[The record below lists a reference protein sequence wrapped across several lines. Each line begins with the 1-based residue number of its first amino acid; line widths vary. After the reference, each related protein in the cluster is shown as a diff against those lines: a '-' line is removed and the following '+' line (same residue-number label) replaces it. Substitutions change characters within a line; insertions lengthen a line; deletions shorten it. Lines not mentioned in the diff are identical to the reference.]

1 MSQALN
7 LAARPFVNRR
17 PVVRLAA
24 LLWLAGALLLAGN
37 VWLYWDFLAGRGDVH
52 ARRAETE
59 EAIRI
64 EERRISALSEE
75 LAAFDLAAQ
84 NQQVEYLNRRIARR
98 HFSWSRLFD
107 QLAEVLPQ
115 DVRIE
120 SLAPAVAGEGRR
132 ASPRR
137 SDLPAQPGR
146 VILQMEAQAKS
157 DQAILELVDALF
169 ADPDFEHPNL
179 IQQVENE
186 GGLIRFSLEVVYAAP
201 ETGGGEVELL
211 PAEGPAGEE
220 AGDADAGGPGSE
232 DEVEP
237 AREPASRR
245 RETPTAPAR
254 LRRPASS
261 PPELS

>member
-17 PVVRLAA
+17 PVVRLAV

-37 VWLYWDFLAGRGDVH
+37 LWLYWDFLVGRGDVH

-59 EAIRI
+59 EAIRV
-64 EERRISALSEE
+64 EGRRISALSGE
-75 LAAFDLAAQ
+75 LAAFDLVAQ

-98 HFSWSRLFD
+98 RFSWSRLFD
-107 QLAEVLPQ
+107 ELAEVLPQ
-115 DVRIE
+115 DVRIQ

-132 ASPRR
+132 AGPRT
-137 SDLPAQPGR
+137 SDLPAQAGR
-146 VILQMEAQAKS
+146 VILQMEAHAKS

-186 GGLIRFSLEVVYAAP
+186 PGLIRFSLEVVYAAP
-201 ETGGGEVELL
+201 ETDGGQVEIL
-211 PAEGPAGEE
+211 PAEGLAEEE
-220 AGDADAGGPGSE
+220 AAEGAEDQAGSE
-232 DEVEP
+232 DD
-237 AREPASRR
+237 AR
-245 RETPTAPAR
+245 PTAPVP
-254 LRRPASS
+254 LRRPASF